1 MFCFLTFIVYLCCMM
16 KKQLLITIICCA
28 ITGTVFA
35 QKERK
40 QDVQRASE
48 KNVAVQPKL
57 ADSIVVDTLRE
68 MVTPVVVA
76 EPTVDVSMALPP
88 LTLGGQIEPLGYR
101 SWIWAGC
108 HRWDSHPGLNLSLGA
123 SVFAQFGKHARHGA
137 GFMQNISAM
146 YAQPLGKKF
155 TVAVGGY
162 FNNVFWGR
170 DNYRNAGLQAIMG
183 YRFNEHWE
191 AYLYGQKSLVNN
203 RLMPYP
209 LYDMQALGDRVGA
222 AIKYNFNPSFSV
234 QVSVEQVW
242 GPNMPRGYYDTF
254 NDIGR

>member
-1 MFCFLTFIVYLCCMM
+1 
-16 KKQLLITIICCA
+16 
-28 ITGTVFA
+28 
-35 QKERK
+35 
-40 QDVQRASE
+40 
-48 KNVAVQPKL
+48 
-57 ADSIVVDTLRE
+57 
-68 MVTPVVVA
+68 
-76 EPTVDVSMALPP
+76 
-88 LTLGGQIEPLGYR
+88 
-101 SWIWAGC
+101 
-108 HRWDSHPGLNLSLGA
+108 
-123 SVFAQFGKHARHGA
+123 
-137 GFMQNISAM
+137 
-146 YAQPLGKKF
+146 
-155 TVAVGGY
+155 VAVGGY

-183 YRFNEHWE
+183 YRFNGHWE

-222 AIKYNFNPSFSV
+222 AVKYNFNPSFSV

>member
-1 MFCFLTFIVYLCCMM
+1 
-16 KKQLLITIICCA
+16 
-28 ITGTVFA
+28 
-35 QKERK
+35 
-40 QDVQRASE
+40 
-48 KNVAVQPKL
+48 
-57 ADSIVVDTLRE
+57 
-68 MVTPVVVA
+68 
-76 EPTVDVSMALPP
+76 
-88 LTLGGQIEPLGYR
+88 
-101 SWIWAGC
+101 
-108 HRWDSHPGLNLSLGA
+108 
-123 SVFAQFGKHARHGA
+123 
-137 GFMQNISAM
+137 M

-203 RLMPYP
+203 RLVPYP

-222 AIKYNFNPSFSV
+222 AVKYNFNPSFSV